1 MNGYVKANCNEGELR
16 GVRIGTANHPRSGS
30 DRITT
35 ISSCYHEQRYSF
47 ALLLLPLCDI
57 LSIILVELNPLLDFL
72 AGTIGGIAGLVVG
85 YPFDTVKVRFQNPEM
100 TGKYRSTMHALTTII
115 KEERFIG
122 MYKGITSPLAT
133 AALMNGLVFASYRF
147 FMKIQLENNSSIP
160 TLTQIALAGAGS
172 GIVSSIV
179 TTPTELIKIRQQ
191 SLLVPSSTYDVVL
204 DILRKNGIR
213 GLYRGIAATA
223 LRDLGYGSYFF
234 AYEATSRYFTPT
246 PGSSLHPSEIQ
257 LLLSQVDGQ
266 VRTPSWIAMLLA
278 GGVAGIA
285 GWVTTFPLDVVKTRM
300 QSTESSYRS
309 SILGPDTRSSPSSP
323 LLLPGSNRY
332 RTVWSTIVASYEAE
346 GLAVFFRGLA
356 PTLVRAVPVNMATF
370 ATFEAITHGFSQA

>member
-1 MNGYVKANCNEGELR
+1 MSE
-16 GVRIGTANHPRSGS
+16 
-30 DRITT
+30 
-35 ISSCYHEQRYSF
+35 
-47 ALLLLPLCDI
+47 
-57 LSIILVELNPLLDFL
+57 VELNPLLDFF
-72 AGTIGGIAGLVVG
+72 AGTISGIAGLIVG

-100 TGKYRSTMHALTTII
+100 TGKYRSTMHALATII

-133 AALMNGLVFASYRF
+133 AALMNGLVFASYQF

-191 SLLVPSSTYDVVL
+191 SLLVPSSTYEVIL

-213 GLYRGIAATA
+213 GLYRGMGATA

-234 AYEATSRYFTPT
+234 AVHFYVSLSMTVRRESQYEATSRYFMP
-246 PGSSLHPSEIQ
+246 
-257 LLLSQVDGQ
+257 SQVDGQ
-266 VRTPSWIAMLLA
+266 VRTPPWAAMLLA

-285 GWVTTFPLDVVKTRM
+285 GWMTTFPLDVVKTRM
-300 QSTESSYRS
+300 QSTESSYTS
-309 SILGPDTRSSPSSP
+309 SISSPNTGLNPSAP
-323 LLLPGSNRY
+323 LLPPRANPY
-332 RTVWSTIVASYEAE
+332 RTVLSTIFASYQAE

-356 PTLVRAVPVNMATF
+356 PTLIRAVPVNMATF
-370 ATFEAITHGFSQA
+370 ATFEAVIHWFS

>member
-1 MNGYVKANCNEGELR
+1 MTE
-16 GVRIGTANHPRSGS
+16 
-30 DRITT
+30 
-35 ISSCYHEQRYSF
+35 
-47 ALLLLPLCDI
+47 
-57 LSIILVELNPLLDFL
+57 VELNPLLDFL
-72 AGTIGGIAGLVVG
+72 AGTISGIAGLVVG

-100 TGKYRSTMHALTTII
+100 TGKYRSTMHALGTII

-122 MYKGITSPLAT
+122 LYKGITSPLAT

-160 TLTQIALAGAGS
+160 TLAQITLAGAGS

-191 SLLVPSSTYDVVL
+191 SLLVPSSPYEVIL

-213 GLYRGIAATA
+213 GLYRGMTATA

-234 AYEATSRYFTPT
+234 AYEATSRFFTSTSDLPL
-246 PGSSLHPSEIQ
+246 SPSEIQ

-266 VRTPSWIAMLLA
+266 VRTPSWAAMLLA

-285 GWVTTFPLDVVKTRM
+285 GWMTTFPLDVVKTRM
-300 QSTESSYRS
+300 QSTESSYAS
-309 SILGPDTRSSPSSP
+309 STSNPNTGSNPNSP
-323 LLLPGSNRY
+323 LLPPRVNPY
-332 RTVWSTIVASYEAE
+332 RTVWSTIVVSYQAE

-356 PTLVRAVPVNMATF
+356 PTLIRAVPVNMATF
-370 ATFEAITHGFSQA
+370 ATFEAVIHWFS

>member
-1 MNGYVKANCNEGELR
+1 
-16 GVRIGTANHPRSGS
+16 
-30 DRITT
+30 
-35 ISSCYHEQRYSF
+35 
-47 ALLLLPLCDI
+47 
-57 LSIILVELNPLLDFL
+57 ELNPLLDFF
-72 AGTIGGIAGLVVG
+72 AGTISGIAGLVVG

-100 TGKYRSTMHALTTII
+100 TGKYRSTMHALATII

-191 SLLVPSSTYDVVL
+191 SLLVSSSTYEVIL

-213 GLYRGIAATA
+213 GLYRGMAATA

-234 AYEATSRYFTPT
+234 AYEATSRYFTPV
-246 PGSSLHPSEIQ
+246 PDSPLHPSEIQ

-266 VRTPSWIAMLLA
+266 VRTPSWAAMLLA
-278 GGVAGIA
+278 GGVAGIGEIA
-285 GWVTTFPLDVVKTRM
+285 SPVVYCFSVGWMTTFPLDVVKTRM
-300 QSTESSYRS
+300 QSTESLHTS
-309 SILGPDTRSSPSSP
+309 SISSPNTGSSPSSP
-323 LLLPGSNRY
+323 LLPPRANPY
-332 RTVWSTIVASYEAE
+332 RTVWSTIVASYQAE

-356 PTLVRAVPVNMATF
+356 PTLIRAVPVNMATF
-370 ATFEAITHGFSQA
+370 ATFEAVIHWFS